1 MRKINT
7 QDVFKLARLIKAA
20 GIKDIVSNMFASG
33 LRISKEIQVDENASE
48 EEKKKAKQELDRK
61 QEEFGVNAIFTLL
74 ENCCSP
80 DLEKKVYDL
89 VAGITE
95 KTPDAVMNQSLE
107 VTIDDVKEIAKNNNI
122 IDFFKKA
129 SQLNL

>member
-7 QDVFKLARLIKAA
+7 QDVFKLARLVKAA
-20 GIKDIVSNMFASG
+20 GIKDIVSDMFASG
-33 LRISKEIQVDENASE
+33 LSISREIKVDENATE

-89 VAGITE
+89 MAGITE
-95 KTPDAVMNQSLE
+95 KTPDAVMNQSLD